1 MAVDQVRDKEGEKDA
16 YKMDKEAIKEI
27 IKDLIKEA
35 DEGSDKLGQMV
46 VEVKVTIEVIV
57 VMKMVLMEV
66 DHAINVEGDREAV
79 KVTNL
84 VYKALSDEVAVHLVG
99 LLLYRLV
106 YHLVHNRPQHHLTL
120 NAINTI
126 RLFGEAWS
134 DCWLGSSGSGVH
146 IIKERFF

>member
-16 YKMDKEAIKEI
+16 YKMDKEVIKEI
-27 IKDLIKEA
+27 IKDLIKET

-46 VEVKVTIEVIV
+46 IVEVKVTIEVIV

-106 YHLVHNRPQHHLTL
+106 YHLVHNHPQHHLTL
-120 NAINTI
+120 
-126 RLFGEAWS
+126 S
-134 DCWLGSSGSGVH
+134 
-146 IIKERFF
+146 